1 MKFAFTDDQQV
12 FAETLSEVFAKR
24 CPPEVVR
31 ACWDSPTGYSEELW
45 ATLAEMGVL
54 AVTATETA
62 GGLGGDERDL
72 VQLIEAAGKAAAP
85 LPLLEHVAVGV
96 PALAEAAVSSQ
107 TAEGWLEKAIT
118 GEILVT
124 AGISDT
130 FSDAGNFSVS
140 ADETSGSSSASAHS
154 TADEP
159 TSSENAS
166 GKGADDISP
175 TSSKGSNTH
184 YANYAAQADV
194 AILSHE
200 GELYA
205 VERKD
210 YQAHEQPSVDGT
222 RRIARVEWSPDSATL
237 LPGASASLAFDRG
250 ATAAAASCVGLAQHM
265 LDTTVEYVKEREQFG
280 KPVGSYQAVKHHLAD
295 VAKAVSFARPSVYA
309 AAWAVSQNSVSQ
321 SADSENTASES
332 ATSATT
338 ASASTVSA
346 STVSENAAS
355 TNSDS
360 GHKADRAQYVSA
372 AKSLASDAADLAA
385 AKCLQCHGAIGYT
398 FEHDLQLWLKRAWTT
413 SVSWGS
419 APYHRSRLATLLKL

>member
-54 AVTATETA
+54 AVTAPETA

-72 VQLIEAAGKAAAP
+72 VQLMEAAGRSAAP

-96 PALAEAAVSSQ
+96 PALAEAAVSCHN
-107 TAEGWLEKAIT
+107 AEGWLERAIA

-124 AGISDT
+124 AGIGDP
-130 FSDAGNFSVS
+130 FSNTGNFL
-140 ADETSGSSSASAHS
+140 GSS
-154 TADEP
+154 DEP

-166 GKGADDISP
+166 GERADDISP
-175 TSSKGSNTH
+175 TSSEGSNTQ

-205 VERKD
+205 VERSD

-222 RRIARVEWSPDSATL
+222 RRIARVEWSPDAATP

-265 LDTTVEYVKEREQFG
+265 LDITVEYVKEREQFG

-309 AAWAVSQNSVSQ
+309 AAWAVSQSSMSQ
-321 SADSENTASES
+321 GADSENTASEN
-332 ATSATT
+332 ATSANT
-338 ASASTVSA
+338 ASASTG
-346 STVSENAAS
+346 
-355 TNSDS
+355 S
-360 GHKADRAQYVSA
+360 GHNADRAKYVSA

-419 APYHRSRLATLLKL
+419 APYHRSRLASLLGI

>member
-54 AVTATETA
+54 AVTAPESA

-72 VQLIEAAGKAAAP
+72 VQLMEAAGRAAAP

-96 PALAEAAVSSQ
+96 PALAEAAGSCQ

-124 AGISDT
+124 AGISDP
-130 FSDAGNFSVS
+130 
-140 ADETSGSSSASAHS
+140 GSS
-154 TADEP
+154 TQ
-159 TSSENAS
+159 
-166 GKGADDISP
+166 
-175 TSSKGSNTH
+175 

-194 AILSHE
+194 AILSHK

-205 VERKD
+205 VERND

-222 RRIARVEWSPDSATL
+222 RRIARVEWSPDTATH

-309 AAWAVSQNSVSQ
+309 AAWAVAQGTESQAV
-321 SADSENTASES
+321 ASES
-332 ATSATT
+332 TAPESTASASISSANT
-338 ASASTVSA
+338 ASASTVSEI
-346 STVSENAAS
+346 TG
-355 TNSDS
+355 S
-360 GHKADRAQYVSA
+360 GHKADTDRAKYVSA

-419 APYHRSRLATLLKL
+419 APYHRSRLASLLGI

>member
-12 FAETLSEVFAKR
+12 FAETLSEVFSKR

-54 AVTATETA
+54 AVTAPETA

-72 VQLIEAAGKAAAP
+72 VQLMEAAGRSAAP

-96 PALAEAAVSSQ
+96 PALAEAAGYSHA
-107 TAEGWLEKAIT
+107 AEGWLEKAIT

-124 AGISDT
+124 AGIGDP
-130 FSDAGNFSVS
+130 F
-140 ADETSGSSSASAHS
+140 
-154 TADEP
+154 
-159 TSSENAS
+159 
-166 GKGADDISP
+166 
-175 TSSKGSNTH
+175 SNTQ

-194 AILSHE
+194 AIFSHE

-205 VERKD
+205 AERKD

-222 RRIARVEWSPDSATL
+222 RRIARVEWSPDTATH

-309 AAWAVSQNSVSQ
+309 AAWAVAQNSMSQ
-321 SADSENTASES
+321 SADSENTASK
-332 ATSATT
+332 
-338 ASASTVSA
+338 STVSA
-346 STVSENAAS
+346 NTASEKTSSEPN
-355 TNSDS
+355 TE
-360 GHKADRAQYVSA
+360 RAKYVSA
-372 AKSLASDAADLAA
+372 AKSLASDAVDLAA

-419 APYHRSRLATLLKL
+419 APYHRSRLASLLGI

>member
-1 MKFAFTDDQQV
+1 MRFAFTDDQQV

-24 CPPEVVR
+24 CQPEVVR

-54 AVTATETA
+54 AVTAPETA

-72 VQLIEAAGKAAAP
+72 VQLMEAAGRAAAP

-96 PALAEAAVSSQ
+96 PALAEAAGSSQ
-107 TAEGWLEKAIT
+107 AAEDWLEKAIA

-124 AGISDT
+124 AGISDP
-130 FSDAGNFSVS
+130 FSNTGHFLVS
-140 ADETSGSSSASAHS
+140 ADEPSGSSSASAYS
-154 TADEP
+154 TADKP
-159 TSSENAS
+159 TSSENS
-166 GKGADDISP
+166 SSEEADNIPP
-175 TSSKGSNTH
+175 TSNKGSSIQ
-184 YANYAAQADV
+184 YANYATQADV

-205 VERKD
+205 VERKN
-210 YQAHEQPSVDGT
+210 YIAHEQPSVDGT
-222 RRIARVEWSPDSATL
+222 RRIARVEWSPDSATP
-237 LPGASASLAFDRG
+237 LPDASASLAFDRG
-250 ATAAAASCVGLAQHM
+250 ATAAAASCVGLAQYM

-309 AAWAVSQNSVSQ
+309 AAWAVAQSSVSQ

-332 ATSATT
+332 ATSAST
-338 ASASTVSA
+338 ASEKSFSA
-346 STVSENAAS
+346 GNVSEQN
-355 TNSDS
+355 
-360 GHKADRAQYVSA
+360 ADRAQYVSA
-372 AKSLASDAADLAA
+372 AKSLASDAADQAA

-419 APYHRSRLATLLKL
+419 ASHHRFRLATLLGI

>member
-54 AVTATETA
+54 AVTAPETA

-72 VQLIEAAGKAAAP
+72 VQLMEAAGRAAAP

-96 PALAEAAVSSQ
+96 PALAEAAVSSHA
-107 TAEGWLEKAIT
+107 AERWLEGTIT

-130 FSDAGNFSVS
+130 IVEASATSGTAVSEDLSGNLST
-140 ADETSGSSSASAHS
+140 AREATDKAETSNTDNKPNEG
-154 TADEP
+154 P
-159 TSSENAS
+159 SSEETTDSNSPAAS
-166 GKGADDISP
+166 KNPVIS
-175 TSSKGSNTH
+175 N
-184 YANYAAQADV
+184 YVNYAAQADV

-205 VERKD
+205 VERND
-210 YQAHEQPSVDGT
+210 YQVHEQPSVDGT
-222 RRIARVEWSPDSATL
+222 RRIARVEWSPDAATP
-237 LPGASASLAFDRG
+237 LPGASVSLAFDRG

-280 KPVGSYQAVKHHLAD
+280 KPVGSYQAVKHHLAE

-309 AAWAVSQNSVSQ
+309 AAWAVAQ
-321 SADSENTASES
+321 SAVKES
-332 ATSATT
+332 A
-338 ASASTVSA
+338 VNE
-346 STVSENAAS
+346 STVSENSVKQS
-355 TNSDS
+355 TPSRS
-360 GHKADRAQYVSA
+360 ATSETDRAQYVSA

-419 APYHRSRLATLLKL
+419 APHHRCRLANLLGI